1 MVSKKSKYYDPNA
14 HVWKYVLGDSN
25 LKLSHSDC
33 VFDDKGSII
42 VSASPSDNK
51 INFKQSV
58 DPAGGAETIFGDP
71 ESPKPGINRL
81 HYFGSDGYV
90 DGHGFFNGGPGD
102 SRTVGPSR
110 EQTDGVSALA
120 ARLARMEA
128 ALQKIELFKQGKSS
142 VAGSSDASN
151 YEFITADK
159 NVNYEKN
166 SHIGIE
172 GNSVKTVGGTELI
185 MNKGQFTRDV
195 QGGNWEVRVNTG
207 EGKIYSPTK
216 LTFQVGTSTIVMEPN
231 KITITADRIDLNP

>member
-1 MVSKKSKYYDPNA
+1 MVSKFYY
-14 HVWKYVLGDSN
+14 KYVWPEPLGEKSN
-25 LKLSHSDC
+25 PDIKNSSYEFFPD
-33 VFDDKGSII
+33 GSTKF
-42 VSASPSDNK
+42 SGMEESSDNTL
-51 INFKQSV
+51 NQSV
-58 DPAGGAETIFGDP
+58 NCAGGSETTVG
-71 ESPKPGINRL
+71 EPGAKKTGTNRVEN
-81 HYFGSDGYV
+81 YRSDATVAGKAS
-90 DGHGFFNGGPGD
+90 HNGGPGD

-120 ARLARMEA
+120 VKLARMEA
-128 ALQKIELFKQGKSS
+128 ALQKIGLFKQGETKA
-142 VAGSSDASN
+142 AGSSDASN
-151 YEFITADK
+151 YEFVTADK

-185 MNKGQFTRDV
+185 MNSGQFTRDV